1 MVTYKN
7 NGKGGSRLSVTKLEH
22 IRKKKKFK
30 KLIRNVGILFF
41 ATIAIMILY
50 GLRNDI
56 SQLDI
61 FDNIHYFFSGTTKG
75 QGFPV
80 ALSDSN
86 VKTIYE
92 FDRDIAVKGKSNI
105 YIYNKNGALKSTISH
120 KMQNPIVEFNQNRAL
135 IYDRGSNSLAVHSKY
150 KQIFKKNYENTIIT
164 ADISQNASLAVA
176 MSAQYYASQ
185 ILVYN
190 NAYEEVFRWAS
201 ADKTANL
208 IALSDD
214 GKKIAIASLG
224 VEQGEL
230 ESIISIYSVTS
241 DKEIATIKLPNQI
254 VLSMKYNKNK
264 TVSVV
269 TDTQTFLLTQRG
281 EKVNPYA
288 FGGQKL
294 AKFDLSNPK
303 NPVIILESI
312 SNNQTSKVISM
323 NDTMGVRE
331 EKEVPYLAK
340 SLYTSQNLIYIL
352 DRENIYSYTS
362 ALQNINTERI
372 TQVYDFCVINND
384 LYATSGT
391 SIEYKKIS

>member
-1 MVTYKN
+1 M
-7 NGKGGSRLSVTKLEH
+7 GVTKLEDV
-22 IRKKKKFK
+22 RRKKKFK
-30 KLIRNVGILFF
+30 KLVRNVGILFLV
-41 ATIAIMILY
+41 TVIIMFLY

-61 FDNIHYFFSGTTKG
+61 FDNIHYFFAGTTKG

-80 ALSDSN
+80 ALPDSN

-92 FDRDIAVKGKSNI
+92 FDQDIAVKGKSNI
-105 YIYNKNGALKSTISH
+105 YIYNKNGGLKSTISH
-120 KMQNPIVEFNQNRAL
+120 KMQNPIVQFNQNRAL
-135 IYDRGSNSLAVHSKY
+135 IYDRGSNALALHSKS

-164 ADISQNASLAVA
+164 ADIAQNSSFAVA

-208 IALSDD
+208 VSLSDD

-224 VEQGEL
+224 VTQGEI
-230 ESIISIYSVTS
+230 ESTISIYSVTS
-241 DKEIATIKLPNQI
+241 EKEIATIKLPNQI
-254 VLSMKYNKNK
+254 VLNMKYHKNK

-269 TDTQTFLLTQRG
+269 TDTQTFLLTERG
-281 EKVNPYA
+281 QIVNPYV
-288 FGGQKL
+288 FQGQKL
-294 AKFDLSNPK
+294 SKFDLSDPK
-303 NPVIILESI
+303 NAVIILESI
-312 SNNQTSKVISM
+312 SNNQTSKIISM
-323 NDTMGVRE
+323 NDKME
-331 EKEVPYLAK
+331 IKAEKEVPYLAK
-340 SLYTSQNLIYIL
+340 SLYTNQNCIYVL
-352 DRENIYSYTS
+352 DRDKVYAYTS
-362 ALQNINTERI
+362 VLQDIKTEPMP
-372 TQVYDFCVINND
+372 QVYDFCVINSD